1 MWNKKLSSLVTGIVF
16 TLLLL
21 GFAKGALASAPAS
34 SAAEAKEILSLHIDR
49 VIDLLKSPEFTAPA
63 TRNNQI
69 EKINAEILDVFDF
82 EEFSARTIGKKW
94 LGFTPEQQKE
104 FINAFSDLLSATY
117 LEKMDKYDGQKVN
130 YTGSRTSSDGKKV
143 EIQTTVDS
151 SGKEIPVFYQML
163 NKQLHNN
170 PWVVYDV
177 KIEGMSLVENYRSQ
191 FSDIFKQGGNAD
203 QLIARVHELA
213 ANLRRQN
220 EKITK

>member
-94 LGFTPEQQKE
+94 LGFTP
-104 FINAFSDLLSATY
+104 
-117 LEKMDKYDGQKVN
+117 
-130 YTGSRTSSDGKKV
+130 
-143 EIQTTVDS
+143 
-151 SGKEIPVFYQML
+151 
-163 NKQLHNN
+163 
-170 PWVVYDV
+170 
-177 KIEGMSLVENYRSQ
+177 
-191 FSDIFKQGGNAD
+191 
-203 QLIARVHELA
+203 
-213 ANLRRQN
+213 
-220 EKITK
+220 